1 MDISFYFKSIPEEIF
16 EDKSSHKLN
25 AQVHAFVEEFPEWKN
40 ASVIVMGVPMGEY
53 SKECTHTVRKALYQM
68 AKTQHE
74 CHIVD
79 IGDMWVKDEEEKDV
93 QNLTY
98 ILETFLQTHKTVIIV
113 GGDKTLLLPQYMSY
127 QAQDIPVNIACIDA
141 KLDIKEEYPLT
152 PDSVMRKILFHE
164 PFYLNH
170 LTILGLQVHWVSE
183 KQRDLIDELKFEYLR
198 LSEIREDFR
207 QTEAVLRWSN
217 MVNLDMSTIRYS
229 DAPATLF
236 PNPVG
241 FTLEE
246 ACRISRYA
254 GISELVSS
262 FSVTNIHATKDK
274 DLQTAYA
281 AALNIWY
288 FLDGYCSRWYER
300 ADIQSSNLIQYH
312 VVSDELFMP
321 LTFYKHPISERWW
334 IQLPEDALR
343 YVDNKNDLLVPCT
356 EKDYHN
362 ALKGLIPKRWWNT
375 LHKIKNQ

>member
-1 MDISFYFKSIPEEIF
+1 MDISFYFRSIPEEIF
-16 EDKSSHKLN
+16 ENKSSHKLN
-25 AQVHAFVEEFPEWKN
+25 AQIQAFVEEFPEWET
-40 ASVIVMGVPMGEY
+40 ASVVILGVPVGEY
-53 SKECTHTVRKALYQM
+53 SKQSTYTIRKALYPM
-68 AKTQHE
+68 ARTLHD

-79 IGDMWVKDEEEKDV
+79 IGDIWIKDEPEKDI
-93 QNLTY
+93 QNITY
-98 ILETFLQTHKTVIIV
+98 VLEVLLQAHKTVIII
-113 GGDKTLLLPQYMSY
+113 GGDKTVLLPQYMSY
-127 QAQDIPVNIACIDA
+127 QVQDKPINVACIDS
-141 KLDIKEEYPLT
+141 KLDIKEEYAIS
-152 PDSVMRKILFHE
+152 PDSVLRRVLFHE

-170 LTILGLQVHWVSE
+170 LSILGLQVHWVSE
-183 KQRDLIDELKFEYLR
+183 KQRILIDELKFEYLR

-217 MVNLDMSTIRYS
+217 MVNLDMSAVRYA

-246 ACRISRYA
+246 ACRICRYA
-254 GISELVSS
+254 GVSSIVNS
-262 FSVTNIHATKDK
+262 FSVTNVNTLKDN

-300 ADIQSSNLIQYH
+300 VDIQNGNLIQYH

-334 IQLPEDALR
+334 IQLPEETLQ
-343 YVDNKNDLLVPCT
+343 YIDNPNDLLVPCT

-362 ALKGLIPKRWWNT
+362 ALKGIIPKRWWNT
-375 LHKIKNQ
+375 LYKIKNS